1 MRKLLTFGIASL
13 AIAGMAGLGT
23 LSVSAMNNGYGQGNG
38 AGNGATTALATKAK
52 VVNMTADQLREQL
65 QTKTMLQIAK
75 DQGLTL
81 EQYQAKMR
89 EAAQARWQAQGLSAA
104 EIATRTAEQAARQA
118 NCDGTGT
125 GAQQHAGYGQN
136 RS

>member
-1 MRKLLTFGIASL
+1 MTLGIAGL
-13 AIAGMAGLGT
+13 AVAGMAGFGT
-23 LSVSAMNNGYGQGNG
+23 YSVSAMNANNGQANGNGNG
-38 AGNGATTALATKAK
+38 AQTALASKAAA
-52 VVNMTADQLREQL
+52 VNLTADQLRDQL

-81 EQYQAKMR
+81 EQYQAKVR
-89 EAAQARWQAQGLSAA
+89 EAAQARWSDRGLSAD
-104 EIATRTAEQAARQA
+104 EIATRTADQTARQA
-118 NCDGTGT
+118 ACDGTGSGAGT